1 MRTTKTD
8 LAIVNR
14 AFWPKSQVIGESLL
28 QLAESVAQRKR
39 VVVITQS
46 EGGLQ
51 ERLAQAGRGQGVR
64 VLDILSRSDSSTGLV
79 KRSLD
84 AALFMFWTFASLVR
98 TRPKVVY
105 VSTNPPVLVPFIVFA
120 YARIFGARYCYHLQD
135 IHPEAANIVVKLHPF
150 AFKLLQG
157 LDGLVMRHADSLITL
172 SEDMRACILAR
183 SRTRSPIYLLDN
195 PAFEVTNTDPAT
207 RTKDFVFC
215 GNAGRL
221 QRIPLLLE
229 AIAAY
234 LDQGGRLNL
243 CFVGAGVYAPK
254 IKELAERYEAVTY
267 LGFLPAAQAA
277 EVVNQHRWALLP
289 IDDEVTR
296 YAFPSKSSSYVVSHC
311 RILAICG
318 KETSVARWVEENGI
332 GRACVPKKEEIV
344 QTLQEIENDRDEDC
358 YAIPAELERKLE
370 FKYFVAQLQNL
381 LLID

>member
-120 YARIFGARYCYHLQD
+120 YTRIFGARYCYHLQD

-234 LDQGGRLNL
+234 LDQGGRLNF

-332 GRACVPKKEEIV
+332 GRACVP
-344 QTLQEIENDRDEDC
+344 DRDEIVRTFRMIEDDGSAGDHAVPESLEKKLDIS
-358 YAIPAELERKLE
+358 YFTARLAEILR
-370 FKYFVAQLQNL
+370 V
-381 LLID
+381 